1 MTDGVHAV
9 VSTTAAVLDAAGG
22 VAAARALLAPYER
35 ARADRLRRPADRDDH
50 VAAHVLV
57 RRVAAALL
65 TDAGRGVEAGD
76 LVLEQRCPGCGGH
89 DHGRPAITGADG
101 VHVSLSHARGWVA
114 AAAAGRPCGIDVE
127 PVAPGAPLEGVLAPG
142 EVTALTALG
151 PEVRNAAFLRLWTRK
166 EAVVK
171 AGAASLDDLA
181 RLDVRGDEPL
191 PGVRVRDVAT
201 PPEAVAAIALVG

>member
-9 VSTTAAVLDAAGG
+9 VATTAAVLDAAGG

-35 ARADRLRRPADRDDH
+35 ARADRLHRSTDRDDH

-65 TDAGRGVEAGD
+65 ADGGREVEARD
-76 LVLEQRCPGCGGH
+76 LVLEQRCSGCGGD
-89 DHGRPAITGADG
+89 DHGRPAIAGVPG

-114 AAAAGRPCGIDVE
+114 AGAARGPCGIDVE
-127 PVAPGAPLEGVLAPG
+127 PVAPVAPLQGVLSPG
-142 EVTALTALG
+142 EAAGIADLG
-151 PEVRNAAFLRLWTRK
+151 PDARDAAFLRLWTRK

-171 AGAASLDDLA
+171 TGAASLDDLA

-191 PGVRVRDVAT
+191 PGVRVRDLDAPPEVVAAVAT
-201 PPEAVAAIALVG
+201 VG